1 MESEADMASSIE
13 EQVPKSNKKVEK
25 PVDSDPRI
33 KEFFTTLEQA
43 VSPEAKLHV
52 ALAFMK
58 TSIAGEAGAFFSGF
72 WEGRRRALA
81 LFREE
86 IPQGVRNELWA
97 EFSQMSEEAKQL
109 KNLLDAESSFAVE
122 QIELAIQA
130 VEEGVAQ
137 IEAKAAAGEKIA
149 PLEVC
154 EKVLQEHLA
163 DYDAAQRELNL
174 LNVYATRVNTLRQEL
189 LKLEMRVRHKHQI
202 FKRLSTLGDAIF
214 PKRKSLMKT
223 ISELF
228 SKDVESFVAKHFVD
242 QRVVGPIFEL
252 REIIKALQSFAK
264 ELTLNPSAF
273 ASTRQKLSQCWDQIK
288 VLDKER
294 KKVKTEHKEKSRQ
307 GMEAATALLTP
318 VLEAFQKQELSA
330 AEADKKLDELTRN
343 LLRTETD
350 RDTKKAMREHFD
362 SLRQP
367 VRDELSRQEEQYRE
381 KLALQEQKK
390 REQLQAFHSKLKTLE
405 EQASAM
411 SAEELT
417 TQREALVVELAAL
430 PTSKSEKML
439 CEGRLKQL
447 RDMVASKKEE
457 ALLQHAGGHDA
468 LDRLKACLQE
478 RMQQRSEIKRQL
490 EEYRKNSS
498 ESGWD
503 FAKAILQQQ
512 LIAQEKQALENIE
525 RSIEEIEIKIAELED

>member
-1 MESEADMASSIE
+1 MESEANMASSIE
-13 EQVPKSNKKVEK
+13 EQIPKTKKKVEK
-25 PVDSDPRI
+25 PADSDPRI
-33 KEFFTTLEQA
+33 QEFFATLEQA

-86 IPQGVRNELWA
+86 IPQGIRTELWA

-130 VEEGVAQ
+130 VEEGIAQLETQVA
-137 IEAKAAAGEKIA
+137 GA
-149 PLEVC
+149 PKVQPSEVC
-154 EKVLQEHLA
+154 EKVLQENVPQ
-163 DYDAAQRELNL
+163 YDAAQRELNL
-174 LNVYATRVNTLRQEL
+174 LNIYAARVNALRQEL

-202 FKRLSTLGDAIF
+202 FKRLSSLGDAIF
-214 PKRKSLMKT
+214 PKRKALMKT

-228 SKDVESFVAKHFVD
+228 SKDIESFVGRHFID

-252 REIIKALQSFAK
+252 RETIKALQSFAK
-264 ELTLNPSAF
+264 ELTLNPSTF
-273 ASTRQKLSQCWDQIK
+273 ANTRQKLSQCWDQIK

-294 KKVKTEHKEKSRQ
+294 KKAKTEHKEKSRQ

-330 AEADKKLDELTRN
+330 ADADKKLDELTRN
-343 LLRTETD
+343 LLRSETD
-350 RDTKKAMREHFD
+350 KDAKKNLREHFD

-367 VRDELSRQEEQYRE
+367 VRDELSRQEELYRE
-381 KLALQEQKK
+381 RLAQQEQKK
-390 REQLQAFHSKLKTLE
+390 REQLETFHGKLKALE
-405 EQASAM
+405 EQASVL
-411 SAEELT
+411 SIEDLT
-417 TQREALVVELAAL
+417 AQREALLVELAAL
-430 PTSKSEKML
+430 PASKSEKML
-439 CEGRLKQL
+439 CEGKLKQL

-457 ALLQHAGGHDA
+457 ALLQHAGGDDA
-468 LDRLKACLQE
+468 LARLKVCLQE
-478 RMQQRSEIKRQL
+478 RVQQRSEIKKQL

-525 RSIEEIEIKIAELED
+525 RSIEEIEIKIAELEG